1 MTGLRSLRAAAA
13 DLGLPY
19 SAVWRAVKSGALVTI
34 RFAPRGRHWVREAEL
49 QAWVGRHFQQTG
61 EVREVEPS
69 PALAGR
75 GTPRTH
81 PPTCPR
87 LEDWMPRER
96 RFN

>member
-1 MTGLRSLRAAAA
+1 MTALRSLRAAAA

-19 SAVWRAVKSGALVTI
+19 SALWSAARSGALPTI
-34 RFAPRGRHWVREAEL
+34 RFSPRGRHWVREAEL
-49 QAWVGRHFQQTG
+49 QAWVGRHTQQTG

-69 PALAGR
+69 PAHGAVEQR
-75 GTPRTH
+75 RT